1 MNDDYQQ
8 VLLKIKSDLS
18 KYQKIHDEKKRL
30 IIVSKSQ
37 TTKNIQKIIS
47 ENNLEFGENYVE
59 EGIIKIIELNDE
71 RLKWHFIGK
80 IQSNKIKKIVKYF
93 DWVQTVSSLKHAKLL
108 DDQCN
113 IQNKKIN
120 ICVQINIDEED
131 SKGGIKID
139 ETELF
144 LNEISSYKNLVIRGI
159 MSIPSKSNTL
169 KEKINS
175 YSILKLE
182 YDKLTKIYKTVDTL
196 SIGMSNDYDI
206 ALNYGSNMIRI
217 GQLIF
222 GERT

>member
-1 MNDDYQQ
+1 MCIRD
-8 VLLKIKSDLS
+8 
-18 KYQKIHDEKKRL
+18 R
-30 IIVSKSQ
+30 
-37 TTKNIQKIIS
+37 
-47 ENNLEFGENYVE
+47 
-59 EGIIKIIELNDE
+59 
-71 RLKWHFIGK
+71 
-80 IQSNKIKKIVKYF
+80 
-93 DWVQTVSSLKHAKLL
+93 
-108 DDQCN
+108 CN

-139 ETELF
+139 EIELF

>member
-1 MNDDYQQ
+1 
-8 VLLKIKSDLS
+8 
-18 KYQKIHDEKKRL
+18 
-30 IIVSKSQ
+30 
-37 TTKNIQKIIS
+37 
-47 ENNLEFGENYVE
+47 
-59 EGIIKIIELNDE
+59 
-71 RLKWHFIGK
+71 
-80 IQSNKIKKIVKYF
+80 
-93 DWVQTVSSLKHAKLL
+93 
-108 DDQCN
+108 
-113 IQNKKIN
+113 
-120 ICVQINIDEED
+120 
-131 SKGGIKID
+131 
-139 ETELF
+139 
-144 LNEISSYKNLVIRGI
+144 